1 MGNFFSQP
9 PQHTEIPN
17 HSNETILCGIL
28 KTQAF
33 RKIEG
38 EKLDE
43 KLANLR
49 SSNKFGKIEKE
60 LHCLLGNGRNE
71 VLTIPEIVNE
81 LLPRNY
87 PELNEFRGEGKLT
100 FWKKSNLVI
109 FVPEWY
115 LTKAPKYVDPTRGPD
130 LEKYSEEVASSSLCP
145 ERKKYF
151 DDMKKFH
158 IGGQRQHRGE
168 LPERRLYDTLQ
179 KYFKNSNDTV
189 AVFHGIDIL
198 KLNLDRSF
206 KVKEKDFVIIN
217 ATRKCIMIIEV
228 KRTLGAGDSI
238 EKSEAQLSDAK
249 EDLEVWF
256 GTEGLH
262 EWLYIPMIYTENIDP
277 VLGCDECNKFVIE
290 GRYILIMYSSR
301 AKL

>member
-1 MGNFFSQP
+1 MGNSRSQP
-9 PQHTEIPN
+9 TQ
-17 HSNETILCGIL
+17 HSNETILCGVL
-28 KTQAF
+28 KIQAF
-33 RKIEG
+33 RKLEG

-43 KLANLR
+43 MLANVR
-49 SSNKFGKIEKE
+49 GSSKFGKIEKE
-60 LHCLLGNGRNE
+60 LFCLLGNGRNE

-87 PELNEFRGEGKLT
+87 PELNEFRGEK
-100 FWKKSNLVI
+100 NLVI

-115 LTKAPKYVDPTRGPD
+115 LTKAPKYVDPRRGPE
-130 LEKYSEEVASSSLCP
+130 LEQYSQEAANLCP

-158 IGGQRQHRGE
+158 IGGQRQCTGE
-168 LPERRLYDTLQ
+168 VPERRLYDILQ
-179 KYFKNSNDTV
+179 EYAKNSDETV
-189 AVFHGIDIL
+189 AVFHGVDIL
-198 KLNLDRSF
+198 KLNVDRAF

-228 KRTLGAGDSI
+228 KRTLGAGDSLA
-238 EKSEAQLSDAK
+238 KSEMQLLGAK

-262 EWLYIPMIYTENIDP
+262 NWLYIPMIYTDKIEP
-277 VLGCDECNKFVIE
+277 VISCDECHKLVIE
-290 GRYILIMYSSR
+290 GRYF
-301 AKL
+301 

>member
-1 MGNFFSQP
+1 MGNVHSQP
-9 PQHTEIPN
+9 SQNTENGELNNHTN
-17 HSNETILCGIL
+17 RTILCGIL

-33 RKIEG
+33 RKLEG

-43 KLANLR
+43 KLANVR
-49 SSNKFGKIEKE
+49 DSNKFGKIEKE
-60 LHCLLGNGRNE
+60 LYCLLGNGRNE
-71 VLTIPEIVNE
+71 LLSIPEIVNE

-87 PELNEFRGEGKLT
+87 PELNGFGGEKRQLA
-100 FWKKSNLVI
+100 FWKKKNLVI

-130 LEKYSEEVASSSLCP
+130 LEKYSEEAAAASSCA

-179 KYFKNSNDTV
+179 KYFNNSDDTV

-198 KLNLDRSF
+198 KLNLDRNF

-217 ATRKCIMIIEV
+217 PTRKFIMIIEV

-249 EDLEVWF
+249 KDLEVWF

-262 EWLYIPMIYTENIDP
+262 NWLYIPMIYTENIDP
-277 VLGCDECNKFVIE
+277 VLGCDECTKFVIE
-290 GRYILIMYSSR
+290 GRSI
-301 AKL
+301 